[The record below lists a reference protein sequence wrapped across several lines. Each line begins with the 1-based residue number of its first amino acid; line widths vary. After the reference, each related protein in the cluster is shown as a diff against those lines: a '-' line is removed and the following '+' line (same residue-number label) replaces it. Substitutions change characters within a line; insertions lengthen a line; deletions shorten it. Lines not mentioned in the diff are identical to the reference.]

1 MLEPYQAMILL
12 EEKGDSMNT
21 FGKTITVILIF
32 LIGYVFGVLG
42 LEHLI
47 LRFID
52 GFRDF
57 NVIEII
63 GFASSIVTL
72 ILFGTYILGRYLMIK
87 RMEITLLETI
97 EVSRDGEPKGFN
109 VVEEFELGENTSESI
124 YLTSTEPIRYI
135 KFYSYDFQRNKNGGL
150 LQQYGLLKNGQ
161 AIKINTYLTCGIPN
175 YVIEYQRFDYVKGR
189 LALGENG
196 KNGSVAESLEIK
208 HTFKSIVYFLVR

>member
-1 MLEPYQAMILL
+1 M
-12 EEKGDSMNT
+12 EKDVCM
-21 FGKTITVILIF
+21 KTIGKISTIILIF
-32 LIGYVFGVLG
+32 LIGYVLGVLG
-42 LEHLI
+42 IENLVM
-47 LRFID
+47 RFVNGLQD
-52 GFRDF
+52 L

-97 EVSRDGEPKGFN
+97 EVSHNEELSGFN
-109 VVEEFELGENTSESI
+109 VVEEFELGENTSEAI
-124 YLTSTEPIRYI
+124 YLTSTEPIRDI
-135 KFYSYDFQRNKNGGL
+135 KFYRYDYQRDKNSEL
-150 LQQYGLLKNGQ
+150 LQQYGPLKNGQ

-196 KNGSVAESLEIK
+196 KNGKVAESLEIK
-208 HTFKSIVYFLVR
+208 HTFRSIVYFLVN